1 MGYQKSGIWVW
12 LALTLSISNAYDI
25 IPGRPI
31 DHTKSI
37 CSSWGNFHYKTFDGV
52 IYQFPGTCNYNLAS
66 DCGDS
71 YHEFSVHIQR
81 DTEDGIPVIHQILI
95 QIKDVTIELKRDG
108 QKVNGAI
115 FEMPYFSYGILINQ
129 NSGYTKVNTKIGLTL
144 TWNQEDSVTLELDA
158 SYNDKLCGLCGDYNG
173 MPISDEF
180 YLNEMALTPIQF
192 GNMQNI
198 NDPTVT
204 CTNVDESQQMN
215 VSSCKQYY
223 SVCKSY
229 LSQSAFSSCQDLL
242 DVTDYVMACML
253 DVCSCSSADVSCL
266 CSTLTEFSRQ
276 CTHAGGSPQN
286 WRTDSLCPK
295 QCPGNMVY
303 QESGSPCISTCS
315 HREVTSLCEEHEIDG
330 CFCPDG
336 SVWDDYTNTGCIA
349 TSDCSCKFQNQ
360 FYAPG
365 AKVVN
370 ECDECYCNAGKWVCA
385 GGTCPKVCSIE
396 GGAHFQT
403 FDGKLYN
410 FHGSCYYLLSKIS
423 LNSNESHIIAAELT
437 PCNAYSRETCL
448 KTIKYYM
455 DDKNVLSI
463 RADGSVL
470 LNDLQVSLPHV
481 TGSFSVVQPS
491 DTFVIVETD
500 FDLQL
505 QIQFLPLMQVYIT
518 MDNTEENIFE
528 GLCGNFNYV
537 EGDDFT
543 TSGGI
548 DESTAS
554 AFANTWKMQSTCQ
567 DSVELL
573 TDPCSLSVETKT
585 YADFWCAK
593 LKDPNSPFGN
603 CHSAV
608 APDEYYKRCEYDTC
622 SCSRSD
628 ICMCAALSSY
638 ARACAAKG
646 IILWGWRNGTCE
658 NDLPSCPASQTY
670 LYNITTCQPTC
681 RSLALGERDCYSEFT
696 PIDGCGCPDG
706 MYLNERQKCVSL
718 SDCSCYFQG
727 MYLRPYEVIY
737 RRDERCSCNDGKL
750 LCTSFSNDTFAACP
764 NGKVF
769 FDCSSVLQGDAIP
782 QYRSCRTL
790 NIGPVLLE
798 CISGC
803 VCPDGLLDDG
813 NGGCVE
819 ERFCPCTYNNEA
831 YPHGSSLTEECKS
844 CTCVSGIWSCIQT
857 PCYGTCNIYGSGH
870 YITFDKKFYDFDGSC
885 EFVVAQDYCGDVNG
899 TFRIITENIPCGST
913 GVTCSKSIK
922 IYLGSTELKLANE
935 HLEEILGDPARQV
948 AYSTR
953 ELGLYL
959 VISASNDVYLIWDRK
974 TSLLIRLSSS
984 YKGKTCGL
992 CGNYDDNA
1000 NNDFLT
1006 SHSIQASNVMEF
1018 GNSWKLSNTC
1028 PDALELPQP
1037 CFSAPHRRS
1046 WAEKKC
1052 DIINSDVFL
1061 SCHSKVDP
1069 KPYYDAC
1076 VNDVCSCDT
1085 GGDCECFCTAVAAYS
1100 QLCSKA
1106 DLCINWRTP
1115 DICPIFCDYYNM
1127 NQKENQCMWHYFPCG
1142 PEGRSN
1148 HQVTL
1153 YCHSPPVTHLEGCY
1167 PACPPE
1173 RPYYNELTKTCVK
1186 HCPCIVN
1193 KVVYR
1198 YGQRIPTHDPCRTC
1212 ECDMQGK
1219 ETCTDNPDCCPMD
1232 NTTTPFVY
1240 VSTSAY
1246 TDFTD
1251 TSLITDFTDT
1261 SLITDVTDT
1270 DTTQYVTDSDT
1281 TPDDTVSTTYHTN
1294 GKDSTTTTYHTNGKV
1309 TTTTTITHSDSKDTT
1324 TTTYYPNGKVTTTTT
1339 TTHSN
1344 GKDSTTTTYYPNGKV
1359 TTTTTTQPNGK
1370 DSTTTSTTYHHN
1382 SKDTT
1387 TVPYDTDIT
1396 NTPTEPIYST
1406 YSINTATGS
1415 IYSTDTI
1422 NTNTAS
1428 TKYPPNT
1435 IVSTYSSP
1443 VLCAHRKCIN
1453 GKIIQTTTLCSY
1465 PTTTP
1470 TTSVTTGQEI
1480 TSSSVLGICYSIV
1493 CDINCNDGA
1502 NAIEVP
1508 CETTPPTT
1516 TTKTPPTT
1524 TKTPPTTTTT
1534 TPPTTTKTPPT
1545 TTTTTISSSTTTKT
1559 PSTTTTTTTTPTS
1572 TTTTTTKTP
1581 TTTIPTTT
1589 TTSRTT
1595 STTTTTTTTTTKTT
1609 TPTTT
1614 PTTTKTTTKTTTTPT
1629 TTKTTTKSTTN
1640 TISTTTPCVPY
1651 TNWQICNCTK
1661 AICNAAGQL
1670 QIVQKGCVPP
1680 PAITC
1685 ANKMKPLAVPDD
1697 DLCCWHWEC
1706 PCMCA
1711 GWGDPHY
1718 LTFDGTYYTY
1728 SGNCTYVL
1736 VEEIVK
1742 TIDNFGVYLDNYNC
1756 GDTTGVTCPRNLTVL
1771 YETQEITISPT
1782 SFAPITLET
1791 RVNGQL
1797 VLLPFTKFG
1806 VNIYKAGVFYVVE
1819 LPDLKTNVT
1828 YNGVTFTIEMPYRKF
1843 YNNTHGQC
1851 GTCTNNQADDC
1862 LLSNGTVSTS
1872 CVAMADSYTI
1882 NDPAKPQCKSNLTPP
1897 LPVPASCRSPLC
1909 DLIMGPIF
1917 KACHAAQPP
1926 GPFYQACL
1934 YDSCNVANSN
1944 IECTSLQHYATIC
1957 GDHGICIPW
1966 RSQALDCPISC
1977 PSDRVYNACGP
1988 ALPVTCKT
1996 APSDA
2001 AALKNDIRVMEGCF
2015 CPSGTM
2021 PFSTGIEICVG
2032 TCGCVGPDDI
2042 PRVYGETFE
2051 FNCAVCTCLEG
2062 GRGIVCQQ
2070 QQCLDVVNA
2079 TCTLEGFYSV
2089 TQPSATNKCCT
2100 ETVCRC
2106 DPSLCSN
2113 NFPVC
2118 GPGYEIV
2125 GDVDAGH
2132 CCPTYVCKQKQVCV
2146 SGNAEYMPGSQ
2157 VYTENCEDCV
2167 CTANQN
2173 NNLTISCS
2181 PVVCNVQC
2189 PTGFEVRKNSP
2200 SDCCGTCQQTN
2211 CVLNYNGAYRL
2222 MNPGDVLPSVN
2233 DSCTVYKCSLINS
2246 QFITTIS
2253 QIACPSLYE
2262 EDCEPG
2268 SIALLPNGCCKT
2280 CIQKNSSCNVQV
2292 FDDYLNYQG
2301 CTSLQRIRMSRC
2313 EGSCDTYS
2321 MYSADAQ
2328 SMSHKCSCCQ
2338 EVSTTKNIIKLQCAD
2353 GSFIDHEYI
2362 DVNGCQCTGT
2372 ACPGTV

>member
-1 MGYQKSGIWVW
+1 
-12 LALTLSISNAYDI
+12 
-25 IPGRPI
+25 
-31 DHTKSI
+31 
-37 CSSWGNFHYKTFDGV
+37 
-52 IYQFPGTCNYNLAS
+52 
-66 DCGDS
+66 
-71 YHEFSVHIQR
+71 
-81 DTEDGIPVIHQILI
+81 
-95 QIKDVTIELKRDG
+95 
-108 QKVNGAI
+108 
-115 FEMPYFSYGILINQ
+115 MPYFSYGILINQ

-403 FDGKLYN
+403 FDGKL
-410 FHGSCYYLLSKIS
+410 

-750 LCTSFSNDTFAACP
+750 LCTSFSNDTCP

-1148 HQVTL
+1148 HQFICFL
-1153 YCHSPPVTHLEGCY
+1153 LFKGCY

-1212 ECDMQGK
+1212 EY
-1219 ETCTDNPDCCPMD
+1219 CCPMD

-1443 VLCAHRKCIN
+1443 V
-1453 GKIIQTTTLCSY
+1453 
-1465 PTTTP
+1465 
-1470 TTSVTTGQEI
+1470 
-1480 TSSSVLGICYSIV
+1480 
-1493 CDINCNDGA
+1493 
-1502 NAIEVP
+1502 P

-1640 TISTTTPCVPY
+1640 TISTTTPCVVSFSKCILIFKIHKMTGY
-1651 TNWQICNCTK
+1651 ILLTVEYSCLHE
-1661 AICNAAGQL
+1661 AA
-1670 QIVQKGCVPP
+1670 
-1680 PAITC
+1680 T
-1685 ANKMKPLAVPDD
+1685 
-1697 DLCCWHWEC
+1697 
-1706 PCMCA
+1706 CMCA

-1782 SFAPITLET
+1782 SFAPITLE
-1791 RVNGQL
+1791 
-1797 VLLPFTKFG
+1797 
-1806 VNIYKAGVFYVVE
+1806 
-1819 LPDLKTNVT
+1819 
-1828 YNGVTFTIEMPYRKF
+1828 
-1843 YNNTHGQC
+1843 
-1851 GTCTNNQADDC
+1851 
-1862 LLSNGTVSTS
+1862 
-1872 CVAMADSYTI
+1872 
-1882 NDPAKPQCKSNLTPP
+1882 
-1897 LPVPASCRSPLC
+1897 
-1909 DLIMGPIF
+1909 
-1917 KACHAAQPP
+1917 
-1926 GPFYQACL
+1926 
-1934 YDSCNVANSN
+1934 
-1944 IECTSLQHYATIC
+1944 
-1957 GDHGICIPW
+1957 
-1966 RSQALDCPISC
+1966 
-1977 PSDRVYNACGP
+1977 
-1988 ALPVTCKT
+1988 
-1996 APSDA
+1996 
-2001 AALKNDIRVMEGCF
+2001 
-2015 CPSGTM
+2015 
-2021 PFSTGIEICVG
+2021 
-2032 TCGCVGPDDI
+2032 
-2042 PRVYGETFE
+2042 YGETFE

-2362 DVNGCQCTGT
+2362 DVNGYQC
-2372 ACPGTV
+2372 CPTSAVPRAGISLEYMVEGR